1 MADEIL
7 TARDLNRALLA
18 RQMLLERE
26 KVHPT
31 DALARLLAIQAQLP
45 RTPFLGLWSRLEA
58 FEPKAL
64 RAAIQAREVVRATAM
79 RGTLYLMTATDFLAF
94 RGSLRTGEAIALPG
108 GTKTTLAELA
118 PVLALARRHFAEPKA
133 FESFR
138 DVLEKSGY
146 SDVRIMAYAARQLL
160 PLVQASSETPYGFAP
175 GGEFVL
181 AETYLGRGVAPQPDP
196 ADLLRRYLAAW
207 GPATPADFSAWAG
220 LKGVAPLFEALGDA
234 LVTFRDDR
242 NRVLYDLKDAPRPGG
257 DVPAPPRFVPD
268 FDAVTQGHQDRARIL
283 PVRHAPRVASKNLQ
297 VPPMLLVD
305 GFVAGTWKLEVKRR
319 TATVTVTAFEAFSAM
334 DRKAIEAE
342 AICLV
347 TTFEP
352 GATPAVDFA
361 EV

>member
-1 MADEIL
+1 MADETL

-18 RQMLLERE
+18 RQMLLERG
-26 KVHPT
+26 KVDPI
-31 DALARLLAIQAQLP
+31 DALGRLLAIQAQLP

-58 FEPKAL
+58 FRPDAL

-79 RGTLYLMTATDFLAF
+79 RGTLYLMTAADFLAF

-108 GTKTTLAELA
+108 GSKTTVAELE
-118 PVLALARRHFAEPKA
+118 PVLALARQHFAAPQP
-133 FESFR
+133 FEGLR
-138 DVLEKSGY
+138 DVLEKAGY
-146 SDVRIMAYAARQLL
+146 SDVRILAYAARQRL
-160 PLVQASSETPYGFAP
+160 PLVQASSDTPYGFAP

-181 AETYLGRGVAPQPDP
+181 AGAYLGKGIAPQPAP

-207 GPATPADFSAWAG
+207 GPATPADFSGWSG

-242 NRVLYDLKDAPRPGG
+242 NKVLYDLRDAPRPGG

-283 PVRHAPRVASKNLQ
+283 PAEHAPKVASKNLQ

-305 GFVAGTWKLEVKRR
+305 GFVAGSWKLEAKKK
-319 TATVTVTAFEAFSAM
+319 TATVTVTAFETFGAKT
-334 DRKAIEAE
+334 RKAVEAE
-342 AICLV
+342 AIALAKA
-347 TTFEP
+347 FEP
-352 GATPAVDFA
+352 AAESAVVFA
-361 EV
+361 